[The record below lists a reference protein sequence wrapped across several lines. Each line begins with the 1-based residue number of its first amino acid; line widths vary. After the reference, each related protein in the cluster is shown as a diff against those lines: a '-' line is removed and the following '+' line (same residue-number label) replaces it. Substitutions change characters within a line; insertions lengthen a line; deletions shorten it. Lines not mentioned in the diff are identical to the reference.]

1 MADNNKVKI
10 WIQLADAANPIALS
24 INPEEEE
31 NYRKAE
37 ELVNTLWKKWMN
49 RFNGTSED
57 VLGRV
62 AFQFAR
68 LYLEAYGENRQVND
82 FLTDLDKQLNALVGG
97 DEWRLR
103 DVAVMP
109 VDAVWI
115 GYHVA
120 CIRWRDDIIVEIIRF
135 LHHFRTD
142 DLTPLFFRV
151 LVIVYLGGA
160 LFNIF
165 IICTKWT

>member
-1 MADNNKVKI
+1 MADNNKEKL

-49 RFNGTSED
+49 RFNGESAD

-68 LYLEAYGENRQVND
+68 LYLEAYGENRQVNE
-82 FLTDLDKQLNALVGG
+82 FLNDLDNRLDALLG
-97 DEWRLR
+97 DGE
-103 DVAVMP
+103 
-109 VDAVWI
+109 
-115 GYHVA
+115 
-120 CIRWRDDIIVEIIRF
+120 
-135 LHHFRTD
+135 
-142 DLTPLFFRV
+142 
-151 LVIVYLGGA
+151 
-160 LFNIF
+160 
-165 IICTKWT
+165 